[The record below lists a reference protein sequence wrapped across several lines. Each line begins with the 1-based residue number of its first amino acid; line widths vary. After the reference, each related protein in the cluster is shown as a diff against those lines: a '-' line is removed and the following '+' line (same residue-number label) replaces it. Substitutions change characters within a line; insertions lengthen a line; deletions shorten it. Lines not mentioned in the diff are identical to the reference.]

1 MQATGG
7 IGFDWKNLTVLGFD
21 LMRKTGNQKFFV
33 STFLLSSKVD
43 KMKALKNVSP
53 LLSKQRGVVTHS
65 CRYMGNKTVDPLKDL
80 RDMCKNRGYIYPVIS
95 R

>member
-1 MQATGG
+1 MRN
-7 IGFDWKNLTVLGFD
+7 WKPEIFC
-21 LMRKTGNQKFFV
+21 FHFPP
-33 STFLLSSKVD
+33 FLQVD